1 MIQQKSDFYWKKNLL
16 FRSGLCCCSCFCC
29 LERSEKREAGVDAG
43 GHTLFAK
50 SAYYPQ
56 IISSLHKDT
65 EHSFF
70 QRPVIWIWVPP
81 DSVEDHSKWLTMEKE
96 LGGVENAQ
104 NMLPMPQNTGQVK
117 SHLALPWFS
126 LDPTQLSAIPHQ
138 GAWYQRIKSTGIM
151 PQHLL
156 ESLKARASFSPV

>member
-1 MIQQKSDFYWKKNLL
+1 MIQQKSDFYWKGSALQIWFVLLLLL
-16 FRSGLCCCSCFCC
+16 FCR
-29 LERSEKREAGVDAG
+29 LERNEKRDAGVDTG

-65 EHSFF
+65 EHSIL

-81 DSVEDHSKWLTMEKE
+81 DSVEDHTKWLTMEKE
-96 LGGVENAQ
+96 LEGVDNSQ
-104 NMLPMPQNTGQVK
+104 NMLPMPQKQIRPR

-126 LDPTQLSAIPHQ
+126 LDPTQLFSTPHQ
-138 GAWYQRIKSTGIM
+138 GTQRSKSTGIM

-156 ESLKARASFSPV
+156 ESLKARASFSLV